1 MHASQPVSEDGWD
14 SGTVGQVLYFSTTLY
29 CISQFE
35 LFHISLTL
43 LLYFSFK
50 FSNVHI
56 SCVMSK
62 DACKPA
68 SERGWDSKYCI
79 SLQHAIVFLFELLHI
94 SLTLLLY
101 FSFNCIVSTYSF
113 SIVYLVLNEQAWL
126 ANAIFASEIENTTC

>member
-1 MHASQPVSEDGWD
+1 MKAFKKVSCRNHVGVSDACKPASERGWVGQWD

-101 FSFNCIVSTYSF
+101 FSFNCIVSS
-113 SIVYLVLNEQAWL
+113 
-126 ANAIFASEIENTTC
+126 